1 MVIIFCILGTAIVVI
16 HFRKTKKES
25 RKHKT
30 WMLILHVVYRKSPSA
45 HNYFN
50 HSIPLLLAKTGT
62 IYYVKYLYSE
72 IAMHIISILSS
83 ESIA

>member
-1 MVIIFCILGTAIVVI
+1 MNVD
-16 HFRKTKKES
+16 TKYV
-25 RKHKT
+25 
-30 WMLILHVVYRKSPSA
+30 HVVYRKSPSA

-50 HSIPLLLAKTGT
+50 HSRPLLMAETGT

-83 ESIA
+83 ESIGEYCLVIKINE